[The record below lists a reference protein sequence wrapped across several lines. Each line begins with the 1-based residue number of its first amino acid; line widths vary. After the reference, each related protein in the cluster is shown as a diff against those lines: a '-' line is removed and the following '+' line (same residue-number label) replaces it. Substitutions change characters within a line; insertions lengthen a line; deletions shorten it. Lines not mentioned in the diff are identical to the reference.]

1 MNLIYR
7 IMSDDIIEALGLT
20 LIHSLWQGALIAL
33 VLGILMLATR
43 KFTSVTR
50 YFLAVAASLFM
61 LICPAYTFIKNY
73 SPDRQGKNSAYV
85 NQFSDAPVLKKV
97 VSTYAESDAI
107 VADNRIIKL
116 KSVQFKDFFNRHFP
130 IIVTIWF
137 AGIIFFTLKFIGALA
152 YTQRLKYYR
161 ISQIPEEWQKKTRKL
176 CEMLNIKKAVKIY
189 ESALAIVP
197 MVIGFIKPIILLP
210 VSAFTGLSSK
220 QLESIIVHELAH
232 ILRRD
237 YLLNI
242 LQSVIE
248 ILFFYHPAVWWI
260 NNVIRTERENC
271 CDDIAIAQT
280 GDSTNYARAL
290 ANIQEHL
297 LIKESLALAVSGH
310 KNKLLKRIKRL
321 LNQPKMKTNFI
332 EGFTASCIILLGI
345 FAIVLNANAITERTI
360 DNKLKKSEKEPVLSE
375 SVLTFP
381 ALPGEPDSAVIPGD
395 AEDELFKLEKVSD
408 KAKTEEKKQMKKEE
422 KAKTEKEKEMKE
434 EEKAKTE
441 EEKQMKEKDK
451 AKIEKE
457 KQMKKEEKAKT
468 EKEKEMKKEDKAKTE
483 KEKEMKEEEKEIEV
497 ETLSADDV
505 ADEIAKGIE
514 RGLLE
519 MNIDLIV
526 DEAIA
531 GIQAG
536 LNEMNINAIIRE
548 AIKGANGGLRN
559 VDIDMII
566 NEALIGVQ
574 AAMEGMDLNAI
585 IGEALNGV
593 KKGLK
598 ETEVEKIKEDY
609 ENDDDK
615 DADCE
620 SFRGNAE
627 HLANLKM
634 GTSYWNKWRAENSKE
649 KVDLRGACLHETA
662 LKDMN
667 LSNASLENIDL
678 GEAALDGTDFTGAN
692 LTGANLKEAAL
703 NQVVFK
709 GAIMEGINLKEV
721 SLHNL
726 DLSEAI
732 LTNANLKE
740 TSMNSVDLSKADLRY
755 ANLKETSMNSVD
767 LSKADLRYANLKEA
781 SLNKVNF
788 SGADLRGA
796 ILTEASINDCKFKGA
811 IIDSTTLL
819 PPGFNIDA
827 E

>member
-61 LICPAYTFIKNY
+61 LICPVYTFIKNY
-73 SPDRQGKNSAYV
+73 NPDRQGKNSAYV

-210 VSAFTGLSSK
+210 ASAFTGLSSK

-237 YLLNI
+237 YLVNI

-360 DNKLKKSEKEPVLSE
+360 DNKLKKSEKKASLSEAVLS
-375 SVLTFP
+375 FP
-381 ALPGEPDSAVIPGD
+381 ALPGEPDSAVAPGD

-408 KAKTEEKKQMKKEE
+408 KAKTEEEKQMKKEE

-434 EEKAKTE
+434 K
-441 EEKQMKEKDK
+441 
-451 AKIEKE
+451 
-457 KQMKKEEKAKT
+457 
-468 EKEKEMKKEDKAKTE
+468 DKAKTE

-548 AIKGANGGLRN
+548 AIKGSNGGLRN

-811 IIDSTTLL
+811 IIDNTTLL